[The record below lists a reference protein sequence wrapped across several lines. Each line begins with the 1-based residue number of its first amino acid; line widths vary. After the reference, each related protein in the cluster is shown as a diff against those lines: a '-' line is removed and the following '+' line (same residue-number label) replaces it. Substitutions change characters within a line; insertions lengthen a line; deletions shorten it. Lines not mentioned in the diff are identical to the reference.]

1 MALQQEIEVIT
12 LIQEH
17 DPSTEPAGAPRP
29 QRAPDDDA
37 PVTVYVVDDDPAVS
51 ESVRWL
57 LESIHISPIICHD
70 ADELLEIYDGETPAC
85 LVLDVRMPRMSG
97 TRLQRVLNEL
107 APHASVIFMSAHGDI
122 RLSVSTLQAG
132 AQDFLEKPYEPQR
145 LLDAVQRGIDSAFQN
160 FQSHVERRDIIN
172 KIKTLTPRE
181 REILELVIEGV
192 PSQQIARRLDL
203 SVKTV
208 DVHRARIKNK
218 TDTEAIPVLMR
229 DVLRSGVDLG
239 EID

>member
-1 MALQQEIEVIT
+1 MIT
-12 LIQEH
+12 VIQEH
-17 DPSTEPAGAPRP
+17 QPSTPPA
-29 QRAPDDDA
+29 DA
-37 PVTVYVVDDDPAVS
+37 PCPKHELSEDASVTVYIVDDDPAVS

-70 ADELLEIYDGETPAC
+70 ADSLLETYDGGSPAC

-97 TRLQRVLNEL
+97 TRLQHLLNDI

-122 RLSVSTLQAG
+122 QLSVSTMQAG

-145 LLDAVQRGIDSAFQN
+145 LLDAVQRGIDAARQN
-160 FQSHVERRDIIN
+160 FRRHAARQDIIT
-172 KIKTLTPRE
+172 KLKTLTPRE

-218 TDTEAIPVLMR
+218 TDVDAIPVLVR
-229 DVLRSGVDLG
+229 DVLRSGVNLE
-239 EID
+239 EIN

>member
-1 MALQQEIEVIT
+1 MITVIG
-12 LIQEH
+12 EY
-17 DPSTEPAGAPRP
+17 DPSTQSDNASPPNHTSKE
-29 QRAPDDDA
+29 DVS
-37 PVTVYVVDDDPAVS
+37 VTVYIVDDDPAVS

-57 LESIHISPIICHD
+57 LESIHISPILCHD

-97 TRLQRVLNEL
+97 TRLQQVLNQL
-107 APHASVIFMSAHGDI
+107 APHASIIFMSAHGDV
-122 RLSVSTLQAG
+122 RLSVSTMQAG
-132 AQDFLEKPYEPQR
+132 AQDFLEKPYEPQQ
-145 LLDAVQRGIDSAFQN
+145 LLDAVQRGIDAAGQN

-181 REILELVIEGV
+181 REILELVIEGM

-218 TDTEAIPVLMR
+218 TDTEAIPVLVR
-229 DVLRSGVDLG
+229 DVLRSGVDLD
-239 EID
+239 EIE